1 MSGAERLIE
10 AFLEMLSA
18 ERGASRNTID
28 AYRRDLADLSTHLG
42 KAGGD
47 LARVDGAG
55 LRDYVARLGRTA
67 AASSTVA
74 RRISTYRQFF
84 RFLYGE
90 GLRPDD
96 PTAALDAPKRGRALP
111 KILSEAEVDRLLV
124 EASRDERPE
133 GVRLRAMV
141 ELLYATGLRV
151 SELVGLPLAAARGT
165 KRTIALRG
173 KGGKD
178 RIVPLSAPA
187 RAALDAY
194 LAMRDRGGE
203 TRESGARWLFPSTGD
218 SGHLTRQHFARLLK
232 DLAVRADLPP
242 RKVSPHVLRH
252 AFASHLLGHGA
263 DLRALQQ
270 MLGHAD
276 IATTQIYTHLQEE
289 RLRELVETRHPLAR
303 GSAGR

>member
-1 MSGAERLIE
+1 M
-10 AFLEMLSA
+10 
-18 ERGASRNTID
+18 
-28 AYRRDLADLSTHLG
+28 
-42 KAGGD
+42 
-47 LARVDGAG
+47 
-55 LRDYVARLGRTA
+55 
-67 AASSTVA
+67 
-74 RRISTYRQFF
+74 
-84 RFLYGE
+84 
-90 GLRPDD
+90 RPDD

-303 GSAGR
+303 ASAGR